1 MKDVVKRFIVLA
13 TTVLVLIMSV
23 VPIQASVHK
32 KEMKPQSTV
41 AFSGNI
47 LANVSLSW
55 DSFLHRFSFNDLDPK
70 VSINQSAVRDFYF
83 PEING
88 TIQQMNFTVIFRHK
102 LDYRVILPRYTQFYL
117 AIPYN
122 DTYFLFLYESEK
134 YRATTFEW
142 EYHNFT
148 VGPDDQLLPLETHGK
163 NTTLTVEVG
172 AYGNFFGLRG
182 ETEVLAN
189 ITIHP
194 IVM

>member
-1 MKDVVKRFIVLA
+1 MVD
-13 TTVLVLIMSV
+13 
-23 VPIQASVHK
+23 P
-32 KEMKPQSTV
+32 E
-41 AFSGNI
+41 NI

-55 DSFLHRFSFNDLDPK
+55 DSFLHRFSFEDLDPK
-70 VSINQSAVRDFYF
+70 VSINQTPVRDFYF

-88 TIQQMNFTVIFRHK
+88 TIQQLNFTVIYRHK
-102 LDYRVILPRYTQFYL
+102 LDYRVILPRFTQFYL

-122 DTYFLFLYESEK
+122 DTYYLFLYESQK
-134 YRATTFEW
+134 YRCTTFDW

-148 VGPDDQLLPLETHGK
+148 VGPDDQLLPLETNGK
-163 NTTLTVEVG
+163 NMTLTVEVG

-194 IVM
+194 ILT